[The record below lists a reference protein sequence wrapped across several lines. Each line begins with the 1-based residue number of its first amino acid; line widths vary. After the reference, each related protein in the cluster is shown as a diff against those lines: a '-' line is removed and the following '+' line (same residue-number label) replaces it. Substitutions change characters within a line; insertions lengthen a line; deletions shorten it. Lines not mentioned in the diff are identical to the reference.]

1 MNRILLIA
9 GLMIALLATTATA
22 QMTAD
27 EIISK
32 HLAATGGEK
41 VMRDVSTIMVKGS
54 MFMQGMPMD
63 LEWYIK
69 RPDKSFMQVS
79 SNSMVL
85 GGGGTDGTNAWA
97 SQMGQTFILDGDQK
111 QSTMQQAD
119 RFPLLD
125 YKTKGAKV
133 NFTGED
139 LVKGAK
145 TYKVEYVSK
154 ANDTTVYYFDA
165 TTFYIVKEKESSGSA
180 TFSGHKAVNG
190 IVFPFKINSTIEAQG
205 QSMQQMITIDSIAV
219 NGPVPDSLFI
229 MPKNAQPM
237 PKMPEAPPAGAAG
250 EGK

>member
-1 MNRILLIA
+1 
-9 GLMIALLATTATA
+9 MIALVAAAASA

-32 HLAATGGEK
+32 HIAATGGEK

-79 SNSMVL
+79 SNNMVL

-97 SQMGQTFILDGDQK
+97 SQMGQSFILEGDQK

-125 YKTKGAKV
+125 YKTKGATV
-133 NFTGED
+133 SFAGED

-219 NGPVPDSLFI
+219 NAPVADSLFI

-237 PKMPEAPPAGAAG
+237 PKMPEAPPAGQTG
-250 EGK
+250 DGK